1 MRINQLEYF
10 AAVAKHLSFTK
21 ASEECHVA
29 QPAISQQI
37 QSLEKE
43 LGFTLLNRSTHG
55 VSLTEAGQAYYLET
69 AGVLETL
76 DRSARKARAISRG
89 SAGVLIVGITN
100 SGQTGMLGVIEKF
113 SSANP
118 EIGIT
123 LRRSHSLNQCKQLL
137 DHVFD
142 ITLTATACVAA
153 YKEIK
158 LAGTST
164 SRLRIAVSKNHP
176 LAARKDLTTDDLR
189 GFPHIIADHE
199 NDDLVRATYPYLEN
213 DPDTPIVRVEDQ
225 GIGLATMMLGLG
237 IEALPESVVPSIQD
251 GFVLCDVKDYN
262 PSLETGWAYL
272 ADNPNP
278 ALAAFVQFAVS
289 ALDPFA
295 TSRYKSTI

>member
-1 MRINQLEYF
+1 MRTNQLEYF
-10 AAVAKHLSFTK
+10 ASVAKHLSFTK

-37 QSLEKE
+37 QALERE

-69 AGVLETL
+69 SGVLETL
-76 DRSARKARAISRG
+76 ERSARKARAVSQGR
-89 SAGVLIVGITN
+89 AGVLSVGITN
-100 SGQTGMLGVIEKF
+100 SGQTGILGIIEKF

-123 LRRSHSLNQCKQLL
+123 LKRTHSLNQHQQLANHL
-137 DHVFD
+137 FD
-142 ITLTATACVAA
+142 IALTATLCIAPYSEVR
-153 YKEIK
+153 I
-158 LAGTST
+158 AGRSI

-176 LAARKDLTTDDLR
+176 LASRKSLTTDDLR

-199 NDDLVRATYPYLEN
+199 NDDLVHATYPYLEN

-237 IEALPESVVPSIQD
+237 VEALPESVVPSIQD
-251 GFVLCDVKDYN
+251 GFVLLDVTDYDA
-262 PSLETGWAYL
+262 SLETGWAYL
-272 ADNPNP
+272 ADNLNP
-278 ALAAFVQFAVS
+278 ALNSFIEFAS
-289 ALDPFA
+289 NAQ
-295 TSRYKSTI
+295 

>member
-10 AAVAKHLSFTK
+10 ASVAKHLSFTK

-69 AGVLETL
+69 VGVLETL
-76 DRSARKARAISRG
+76 DRSARKARAISQG
-89 SAGVLIVGITN
+89 SAGVLSVGITN
-100 SGQTGMLGVIEKF
+100 SGQAGVLGIIQKF

-123 LRRSHSLNQCKQLL
+123 LRRAHSRTQCSQLI
-137 DHVFD
+137 DRVFD
-142 ITLTATACVAA
+142 IALTATVCVAP
-153 YKEIK
+153 YGEIQV
-158 LAGTST
+158 AGRSS

-176 LAARKDLTTDDLR
+176 LASRKSLITDDLR

-199 NDDLVRATYPYLEN
+199 NDNLIHATYPYLDN

-225 GIGLATMMLGLG
+225 GIGLATMLLGLG
-237 IEALPESVVPSIQD
+237 LEALPESVVPSIQD
-251 GFVLCDVKDYN
+251 GFALCDVVDYDA
-262 PSLETGWAYL
+262 SLETGWAYL

-278 ALAAFVQFAVS
+278 ALKSFIS
-289 ALDPFA
+289 FA
-295 TSRYKSTI
+295 TQTG